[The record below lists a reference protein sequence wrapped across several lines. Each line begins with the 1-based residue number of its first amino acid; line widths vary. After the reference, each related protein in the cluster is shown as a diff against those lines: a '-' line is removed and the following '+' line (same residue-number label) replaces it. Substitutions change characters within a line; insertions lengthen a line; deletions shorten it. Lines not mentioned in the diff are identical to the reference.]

1 MSAQSAHSSLR
12 ALYHDWRAAKDAFCA
27 LPPDTDDEA
36 KDAACGRLIAIEE
49 IAAQLAPQTLEDM
62 AFKIIF
68 ADDDGDL
75 GMNACQIAL
84 AAHAYAIA
92 GVEPRMMKGQ

>member
-1 MSAQSAHSSLR
+1 MNMLPNPTPLR
-12 ALYHDWRAAKDAFCA
+12 TLYRDWRAAKEAFCA
-27 LPPDTDDEA
+27 LDDDNGDA
-36 KDAACGRLIAIEE
+36 KDAACSRLIAIEE
-49 IAAQLAPQTLEDM
+49 EVAKFAPQTLEDM